1 MSIESMPSSSMLDL
15 TDLARCNQR
24 PTRLVMTKLSQDQD
38 NNIYPDR
45 HGHFTQFIP
54 PALPREDPWLMTMTL
69 FLQKGFSSNSI
80 IRP

>member
-1 MSIESMPSSSMLDL
+1 MSIESMPLSSLLDL

-45 HGHFTQFIP
+45 HGHFTPFIP
-54 PALPREDPWLMTMTL
+54 PVLPRQDPWLMTL
-69 FLQKGFSSNSI
+69 FLQKGFSINSI